1 MIDYGI
7 KLLSNIF
14 EVYIA
19 VSFFDKVGTRKFKSI
34 AFWGLCGLFALFQFA
49 NNNVFLKESSLVMV
63 GSFIF
68 LCLISFLYKMKFLSK
83 IFSNIFLF
91 VLIASSEFV
100 VAMIST
106 IFLKADIS
114 YIQDNIYLFGICT
127 IASKFLAFAIVRLLE
142 YKGKKQKNW
151 LPFAL
156 ALKTIPLSAA
166 TFLVMILFYTCA
178 YRIEDSYFR
187 ILSLVASILLI
198 FANIFVF
205 YIIDKQN
212 DYIAT
217 KEKLKYTETHMSTQ
231 ISHYEELYKYQNE
244 LRKYRHDSTNRNLA
258 VIGLIRSE
266 KYAEALNELTNTN
279 EMFEREYN
287 EFVFTNNPVI
297 DSVIRAKKISANSKD
312 ITLVVHPQLPLQINI
327 DPIEISVIIGNALDN
342 AIEATVQVND
352 APKEILLEIATNH
365 NDLTIGVTNPV
376 VNDVDVNNL
385 TSTKKNK
392 LNHGFGLASIEYI
405 AQKYH
410 GHVFYTCE
418 NKQFEIS
425 IIMKN

>member
-19 VSFFDKVGTRKFKSI
+19 VSFFDKVGIRKFKPIS
-34 AFWGLCGLFALFQFA
+34 FWGLCGLFALFQFA
-49 NNNVFLKESSLVMV
+49 NNNLFLKESSLVMV
-63 GSFIF
+63 GSFVF
-68 LCLISFLYKMKFLSK
+68 LCLISCLYKVKFSAK
-83 IFSNIFLF
+83 VFSNIFLF
-91 VLIASSEFV
+91 VVIAASEFI
-100 VAMIST
+100 VAMMTISFT
-106 IFLKADIS
+106 NVDIS
-114 YIQDNIYLFGICT
+114 YVQDNMYLFGICT
-127 IASKFLAFAIVRLLE
+127 IASKFFAFAIIKLLNYRE
-142 YKGKKQKNW
+142 KSHKDW
-151 LPFAL
+151 LPFSL
-156 ALKTIPLSAA
+156 AFKTIPLSLA
-166 TFLVMILFYTCA
+166 TLIVLLLLYECGYQINNEGFQFV
-178 YRIEDSYFR
+178 
-187 ILSLVASILLI
+187 SLLGSILLI

-217 KEKLKYTETHMSTQ
+217 KEKLKYTESHLATQ
-231 ISHYEELYKYQNE
+231 VSHYEELYKYQNE

-287 EFVFTNNPVI
+287 EFIFTNNPVL
-297 DSVIRAKKISANSKD
+297 DSVIRAKKISANSKG

-327 DPIEISVIIGNALDN
+327 DPVEISVIIGNALDN

-392 LNHGFGLASIEYI
+392 VNHGFGLASIEYI

-410 GHVFYTCE
+410 GYIFYTCE